1 MNSVNNKFHPAAASV
16 TGPRL
21 SPPLQTG
28 VIDIG
33 AHTVRLDIY
42 EINRQWQL
50 EKLESMSRPFNLGV
64 DVFRNGFVAVEN
76 ISKLVDIVEQYRQK
90 IFEYGSGNY
99 RIIATS
105 AVREAFNKELIADR
119 FREAGMYLEIL
130 EGAAEA
136 TLSYQA
142 VRDTRPVRF
151 ETALNNA
158 VMLIMGSGSLF
169 VIGVVGGLMRFC
181 EELPTGTMRMSDSV
195 SDSGQPLEQLREL
208 LKSQRIL
215 RRLEEGMRLVPDT
228 PVSLVLV
235 GNSARKLASLDSNA
249 PTRENEWVLLDSKKF
264 ESLMADCENCNRKL
278 FKKIDPDEAAELSAA
293 AVIIRHFS
301 NHLRCEDIFCSGMTT
316 RGAVLRDWVRCC
328 RIPGV
333 EPFRADL
340 AAVCGAIGRKYD
352 FDAVHAA
359 NVAAASS
366 LLFTKLR
373 SFFSFPEHTGLLLE
387 AASYLH
393 DIGRF
398 IEARHHHRHSWY
410 LITHTKLPGLTASE
424 QRIVAA
430 AVRYHGRTMP
440 RESHPEYSSLSADEK
455 VAVVKLAAILR
466 VADALDLRGGSDLP
480 PIKLV
485 LRGRVLNICADIP
498 ELNARK
504 YIVKAK
510 SELFEHVFGLEI
522 KLQNGEV

>member
-1 MNSVNNKFHPAAASV
+1 MNNHISKLSAAP
-16 TGPRL
+16 GNPGWQL
-21 SPPLQTG
+21 NPPLQTG

-50 EKLESMSRPFNLGV
+50 EKLESLSRPFNLGV

-76 ISKLVDIVEQYRQK
+76 ISKLVELVDQYRQK
-90 IFEYGSGNY
+90 IMEYGSGNY

-119 FREAGMYLEIL
+119 FLEAGMNLEIL
-130 EGAAEA
+130 EGATEA

-142 VRDTRPVRF
+142 VRDTIPRKF
-151 ETALNNA
+151 ESALDNA

-169 VIGVVGGLMRFC
+169 VIGIFDGLMRFC
-181 EELPTGTMRMSDSV
+181 EELPTGTMRISDS
-195 SDSGQPLEQLREL
+195 SSGGQVLEELREL

-215 RRLEEGMRLVPDT
+215 RRLAEGMDLNPDRKL
-228 PVSLVLV
+228 SLVIV
-235 GNSARKLASLDSNA
+235 GNAARKLAALSGDA
-249 PTRENEWVLLDSKKF
+249 PKSEKEWVLADIKKF
-264 ESLMADCENCNRKL
+264 SKLLDDDEESSRKSL
-278 FKKIDPDEAAELSAA
+278 KKFNPDEIAELNAA
-293 AVIIRHFS
+293 SVIVRHFYS
-301 NHLRCEDIFCSGMTT
+301 NLNCDRVFCSGMTT

-328 RIPGV
+328 RSPEV

-352 FDAVHAA
+352 FDEEHAA
-359 NVAAASS
+359 NVASASA
-366 LLFTKLR
+366 LFFSKLR
-373 SFFSFPEHTGLLLE
+373 PYFSFPEHSGLLLE

-398 IEARHHHRHSWY
+398 IGPRHHQRHSWY

-430 AVRYHGRTMP
+430 TVRYHGRTMP
-440 RESHPEYSSLSADEK
+440 RESHPEYAALAADEK
-455 VAVVKLAAILR
+455 VAVLKLAAILR
-466 VADALDLRGGSDLP
+466 VADALDLRCGNEP
-480 PIKLV
+480 AAKKLL
-485 LRGRVLNICADIP
+485 LRGRVLYLNTDIP
-498 ELNARK
+498 EMNRRRYVLK
-504 YIVKAK
+504 GK
-510 SELFEHVFGLEI
+510 SELFQHVFGLEI
-522 KLQNGEV
+522 KIQNGDI